1 MTLKIKS
8 ILSLLLAFLLTFAA
22 CSAAPHKERVQPPM
36 SERILQIAQGMKKLA
51 GVEEGDCLLN
61 ASDEFPAGSSVCDW
75 AALAC
80 AVGGAEDSYTAYLHA
95 LEAYVKNKLG
105 EDSSLGR
112 ATDYHRIAL
121 TVLALGGDPAAFS
134 EDKNGEPVN
143 LIEFGTYNYPGE
155 LGAQGLNAYIFALI
169 TLDSESYTVPDG
181 SRYTRTSIIK
191 EILAAEE
198 PDGGFGLDKGAFDID
213 ITAMALQA
221 LAPYYGSQ
229 NALSVGISPGEI
241 SRTVDRAL
249 ARLASVMKENCTFCS
264 YGAENTE
271 STAQVII
278 ALCSLGIDPRTDERF
293 MRGGKN
299 IVDGMQSF
307 LLPGSVYRHS
317 ANDSEGNLMSTEQAM
332 LAHIALYKADH
343 KLGRLYDFSKSKA

>member
-134 EDKNGEPVN
+134 
-143 LIEFGTYNYPGE
+143 
-155 LGAQGLNAYIFALI
+155 
-169 TLDSESYTVPDG
+169 
-181 SRYTRTSIIK
+181 
-191 EILAAEE
+191 
-198 PDGGFGLDKGAFDID
+198 
-213 ITAMALQA
+213 
-221 LAPYYGSQ
+221 
-229 NALSVGISPGEI
+229 
-241 SRTVDRAL
+241 
-249 ARLASVMKENCTFCS
+249 
-264 YGAENTE
+264 
-271 STAQVII
+271 
-278 ALCSLGIDPRTDERF
+278 
-293 MRGGKN
+293 
-299 IVDGMQSF
+299 
-307 LLPGSVYRHS
+307 
-317 ANDSEGNLMSTEQAM
+317 
-332 LAHIALYKADH
+332 
-343 KLGRLYDFSKSKA
+343 

>member
-61 ASDEFPAGSSVCDW
+61 ASDEFPAGYSVCDW

-181 SRYTRTSIIK
+181 SRYTRTGIIK

-198 PDGGFGLDKGAFDID
+198 PGGGFGLDKGAFDID
-213 ITAMALQA
+213 ITAMALVRQTFICDEVYEYIA
-221 LAPYYGSQ
+221 ELAEQ
-229 NALSVGISPGEI
+229 TRHHESVQFGISPRG
-241 SRTVDRAL
+241 AL
-249 ARLASVMKENCTFCS
+249 AVSRAAKAYAYLSRRDYVTADDVAAVFRDVCAHRLVL
-264 YGAENTE
+264 NTK
-271 STAQVII
+271 A
-278 ALCSLGIDPRTDERF
+278 R
-293 MRGGKN
+293 MRGYTETDVADE
-299 IVDGMQSF
+299 IVSEHKK
-307 LLPGSVYRHS
+307 PGV
-317 ANDSEGNLMSTEQAM
+317 
-332 LAHIALYKADH
+332 K
-343 KLGRLYDFSKSKA
+343 DFKRR

>member
-169 TLDSESYTVPDG
+169 TLDSESYAVPDG
-181 SRYTRTSIIK
+181 SRYTRTGIIK

-198 PDGGFGLDKGAFDID
+198 PGGGFGLDKGTFDID

-221 LAPYYGSQ
+221 LA
-229 NALSVGISPGEI
+229 
-241 SRTVDRAL
+241 RT
-249 ARLASVMKENCTFCS
+249 
-264 YGAENTE
+264 AE
-271 STAQVII
+271 V
-278 ALCSLGIDPRTDERF
+278 RTHF
-293 MRGGKN
+293 
-299 IVDGMQSF
+299 
-307 LLPGSVYRHS
+307 PSVYPPARS
-317 ANDSEGNLMSTEQAM
+317 P
-332 LAHIALYKADH
+332 ALLTVH
-343 KLGRLYDFSKSKA
+343 WHGLPL

>member
-181 SRYTRTSIIK
+181 SRYTRTGIIK

-198 PDGGFGLDKGAFDID
+198 PGGGFGLDKGTFDID

-221 LAPYYGSQ
+221 LAPYCGSQ

-249 ARLASVMKENCTFCS
+249 ERLAAVMKRKLHILLVRCRKHRVDSSGYYCTLF
-264 YGAENTE
+264 T
-271 STAQVII
+271 
-278 ALCSLGIDPRTDERF
+278 
-293 MRGGKN
+293 
-299 IVDGMQSF
+299 
-307 LLPGSVYRHS
+307 
-317 ANDSEGNLMSTEQAM
+317 
-332 LAHIALYKADH
+332 
-343 KLGRLYDFSKSKA
+343 

>member
-1 MTLKIKS
+1 M
-8 ILSLLLAFLLTFAA
+8 
-22 CSAAPHKERVQPPM
+22 
-36 SERILQIAQGMKKLA
+36 
-51 GVEEGDCLLN
+51 
-61 ASDEFPAGSSVCDW
+61 
-75 AALAC
+75 
-80 AVGGAEDSYTAYLHA
+80 
-95 LEAYVKNKLG
+95 
-105 EDSSLGR
+105 
-112 ATDYHRIAL
+112 
-121 TVLALGGDPAAFS
+121 
-134 EDKNGEPVN
+134 N

-169 TLDSESYTVPDG
+169 TLDSESYAVPDG
-181 SRYTRTSIIK
+181 SRYTRTGIIK

-198 PDGGFGLDKGAFDID
+198 PGGGFGLDKGAFDID

-271 STAQVII
+271 STAQVVI

>member
-8 ILSLLLAFLLTFAA
+8 ILSLLLAFLLIFAG

-169 TLDSESYTVPDG
+169 TLDSESYAVPDG
-181 SRYTRTSIIK
+181 SRYTRTGIIK

-198 PDGGFGLDKGAFDID
+198 PGGGFGLDKGAFDID

-221 LAPYYGSQ
+221 LAP
-229 NALSVGISPGEI
+229 
-241 SRTVDRAL
+241 
-249 ARLASVMKENCTFCS
+249 
-264 YGAENTE
+264 
-271 STAQVII
+271 
-278 ALCSLGIDPRTDERF
+278 
-293 MRGGKN
+293 
-299 IVDGMQSF
+299 
-307 LLPGSVYRHS
+307 
-317 ANDSEGNLMSTEQAM
+317 
-332 LAHIALYKADH
+332 
-343 KLGRLYDFSKSKA
+343 